1 MSHFIINIDAQ
12 AYKQVDDR
20 GIPDKFH
27 EDKTIMVNVPS
38 DVTYE
43 EFFNQILKKIREK
56 Q

>member
-27 EDKTIMVNVPS
+27 EDRTMMVAVPNGM
-38 DVTYE
+38 TYE
-43 EFFNQILKKIREK
+43 EFFNQIIKKITEK